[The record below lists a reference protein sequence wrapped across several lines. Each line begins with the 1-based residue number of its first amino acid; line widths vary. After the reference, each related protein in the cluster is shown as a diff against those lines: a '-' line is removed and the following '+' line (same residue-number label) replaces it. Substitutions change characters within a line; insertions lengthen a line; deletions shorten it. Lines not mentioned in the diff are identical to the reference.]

1 MATLANLRTLHA
13 LIGNALDDIE
23 RVFVSHQP
31 SVRSPT
37 GPEPSGSSQYPSPP
51 GVSGGNEPSPAPLD
65 FPSLDEPYDPL
76 SPAEALLL
84 HPTIVRATKL
94 IISATGQLEATVQR
108 PFPTISDAVLG
119 VSEHVD
125 VHHLE

>member
-1 MATLANLRTLHA
+1 MTTLATLRTLHT
-13 LIGNALDDIE
+13 LIGDALDDIE

-31 SVRSPT
+31 SVHSPT
-37 GPEPSGSSQYPSPP
+37 GPELSGSSQHLPSPR
-51 GVSGGNEPSPAPLD
+51 VSEGDKPSPAPLD

-108 PFPTISDAVLG
+108 PLRTISDVVIG
-119 VSEHVD
+119 VSDRV
-125 VHHLE
+125 L

>member
-1 MATLANLRTLHA
+1 MATLASLRTLHA

-31 SVRSPT
+31 SVHSPT
-37 GPEPSGSSQYPSPP
+37 GPEPSGGSQYPSPP
-51 GVSGGNEPSPAPLD
+51 RVSEGDKPSPAPLD

-108 PFPTISDAVLG
+108 PFPTIGDAVMG
-119 VSEHVD
+119 VSD
-125 VHHLE
+125 RIYLHHSE

>member
-1 MATLANLRTLHA
+1 MAILASLRTLHA
-13 LIGNALDDIE
+13 LIGDALDDIE
-23 RVFVSHQP
+23 RVFASHQP
-31 SVRSPT
+31 SVNSPT
-37 GPEPSGSSQYPSPP
+37 VPEPSGSSQYLSPP
-51 GVSGGNEPSPAPLD
+51 GVSEGNNPSRAPLD

-108 PFPTISDAVLG
+108 PFPTISEAVTG
-119 VSEHVD
+119 VSDRVCL
-125 VHHLE
+125 HHLE

>member
-1 MATLANLRTLHA
+1 MAILASLKTLHA
-13 LIGNALDDIE
+13 LIGDALDDIE
-23 RVFVSHQP
+23 RVFISHQP
-31 SVRSPT
+31 SVYSPII
-37 GPEPSGSSQYPSPP
+37 PEPSDSSQYPSPP
-51 GVSGGNEPSPAPLD
+51 RVSEGDKPSRAPFD

-76 SPAEALLL
+76 SPAEALVS